1 MVRRPSRRAYVGQW
15 VLLAGVVALGWFL
28 ASMVAEN
35 YARKNL
41 HFGFGFLGDQAH
53 FDIPFHLIS
62 WNLFDTYA
70 RTLLISFLNTVLVAA
85 MAIVIAT
92 ALGLLIGVMR
102 LSPNWL
108 ARSVALAF
116 IEFVRNTPLLVQIIF
131 WYVGVMQTLP
141 SPRQSIVLPGGVLL
155 NIRGLYVPDAVM
167 TAYGSALSWLALAAV
182 AATPIIW
189 RLRLGST
196 RIGPRALLLPL
207 IGLGLF
213 IAGIDHIDY
222 PALKGFNLAGG
233 TQVPPELAA
242 LCAGL
247 ATYAAAFIAE
257 IVRGSIEAISKGQH
271 EAALALG
278 LKSWHRLFLVIL
290 PQALRI
296 MVPQL
301 TSQYL
306 NIIKGSSLG
315 AAIAYPEL
323 FSIFTGTVL
332 NQTGKEVETIAI
344 VAAVFITFNLLA
356 SLFMNWYNRRVAL
369 VER

>member
-1 MVRRPSRRAYVGQW
+1 LLVG
-15 VLLAGVVALGWFL
+15 V
-28 ASMVAEN
+28 
-35 YARKNL
+35 
-41 HFGFGFLGDQAH
+41 
-53 FDIPFHLIS
+53 
-62 WNLFDTYA
+62 T
-70 RTLLISFLNTVLVAA
+70 
-85 MAIVIAT
+85 
-92 ALGLLIGVMR
+92 R

-108 ARSVALAF
+108 ARNVALSF

-141 SPRQSIVLPGGVLL
+141 SPRQSVVLPGGVLL

-167 TAYGSALSWLALAAV
+167 RADGSTLWWMALAAL
-182 AATPIIW
+182 ALTPLVWSI
-189 RLRLGST
+189 
-196 RIGPRALLLPL
+196 RIGSSRVGAKALFMPL
-207 IGLGLF
+207 VALALF
-213 IAGIDHIDY
+213 IAGIDHVDY
-222 PALKGFNLAGG
+222 PALKGFNLVGG

-242 LCAGL
+242 LCLGL
-247 ATYAAAFIAE
+247 ATYASAFIAE

-271 EAALALG
+271 EAAQALG
-278 LKSWHRLFLVIL
+278 LKGGHRLFLVIL

-296 MVPQL
+296 MVPQM

-306 NIIKGSSLG
+306 NIIKSSSLG

-344 VAAVFITFNLLA
+344 VAAVFITFNLIA

-369 VER
+369 VEH

>member
-1 MVRRPSRRAYVGQW
+1 MVRRPSQRAYVGQW
-15 VLLAGVVALGWFL
+15 FLLAGVVALGWFL
-28 ASMVAEN
+28 ADMVAEN

-70 RTLLISFLNTVLVAA
+70 RTLLISFLNTILVASL
-85 MAIVIAT
+85 AIVLAT
-92 ALGLLIGVMR
+92 LLGLLVGIMR

-108 ARSVALAF
+108 ARNLALAF

-155 NIRGLYVPDAVM
+155 NIRGLYVPDAIM
-167 TAYGSALSWLALAAV
+167 TANGSTLSWLAFGV
-182 AATPIIW
+182 VVATPFIW
-189 RLRLGST
+189 NL
-196 RIGPRALLLPL
+196 RIGSARIGWKAMLLPL
-207 IGLGLF
+207 LGLGLF
-213 IAGIDHIDY
+213 VAGIDHLDY
-222 PALKGFNLAGG
+222 PALRGFNLTGG
-233 TQVPPELAA
+233 TQIPPELAA
-242 LCAGL
+242 LCLGL
-247 ATYAAAFIAE
+247 ATYASAFIAE

-271 EAALALG
+271 EAASALG
-278 LKSWHRLFLVIL
+278 LRTGHRLFLVIL

-296 MVPQL
+296 MVPQM

-306 NIIKGSSLG
+306 NIIKSSSLG

-344 VAAVFITFNLLA
+344 VAAVFVTFNLIA
-356 SLFMNWYNRRVAL
+356 SLLMNWYNRRVAL

>member
-1 MVRRPSRRAYVGQW
+1 MVRRPSRRAYIGQW
-15 VLLAGVVALGWFL
+15 VLLAGVVAFGWLL
-28 ASMVAEN
+28 ADMVAGN

-41 HFGFGFLGDQAH
+41 HFGFGFLGDQAR

-70 RTLLISFLNTVLVAA
+70 RTLLISFLNTILVAA
-85 MAIVIAT
+85 IAIVLAT
-92 ALGLLIGVMR
+92 LLGLFVGIMR

-108 ARSVALAF
+108 ARNVALCF

-141 SPRQSIVLPGGVLL
+141 SPRQSIELPGGVLL
-155 NIRGLYVPDAVM
+155 NIRGLYVPDVVM
-167 TAYGSALSWLALAAV
+167 SADGSTLWWLALGAA
-182 AATPIIW
+182 AATPLVW
-189 RLRLGST
+189 VLRVGSE
-196 RIGPRALLLPL
+196 RIGWRALLLPV

-213 IAGIDHIDY
+213 SASIDHIDF
-222 PALKGFNLAGG
+222 PALKGFNLTGG

-242 LCAGL
+242 LSLGL
-247 ATYAAAFIAE
+247 ATYASAFIAE
-257 IVRGSIEAISKGQH
+257 IVRGSIEAIPKGQH

-278 LKSWHRLFLVIL
+278 LKGWQRLFLVIL

-296 MVPQL
+296 MVPQM

-344 VAAVFITFNLLA
+344 VAAVFVTFNLLA
-356 SLFMNWYNRRVAL
+356 SMLMNWYNRRVAL

>member
-15 VLLAGVVALGWFL
+15 VLLAGVIALGWFL
-28 ASMVAEN
+28 SSMVAEN

-41 HFGFGFLGDQAH
+41 HFGFGFLADQAH

-70 RTLLISFLNTVLVAA
+70 RALLISFLNTLLVAA
-85 MAIVIAT
+85 MAIVLAT
-92 ALGLLIGVMR
+92 LLGLLVGVMR

-108 ARSVALAF
+108 ARNIALAF

-155 NIRGLYVPDAVM
+155 NIRGLYVPDAIM
-167 TAYGSALSWLALAAV
+167 TANGTVLSWLALGAAV
-182 AATPIIW
+182 ATPFVW
-189 RLRLGST
+189 RLRIGTARVGSK
-196 RIGPRALLLPL
+196 ALLLPL
-207 IGLGLF
+207 VGLGLF
-213 IAGIDHIDY
+213 VAGIDHVEY
-222 PALKGFNLAGG
+222 PGLKGFNLTGG

-257 IVRGSIEAISKGQH
+257 IVRGSLEAISKGQH

-278 LKSWHRLFLVIL
+278 LRSWQRLLLVIL

-296 MVPQL
+296 MVPQM

-332 NQTGKEVETIAI
+332 NQAGKEVETISI
-344 VAAVFITFNLLA
+344 VAAVFVTINLLT
-356 SLFMNWYNRRVAL
+356 SVFMNWYNRHVAL